1 MRAEELNNYFILGV
15 DLGSQH
21 TLSAILVVEDMGVG
35 NSWDEINIKANNHLE
50 NFQVYIGDVTI
61 PDLSG
66 SDASDGTTP

>member
-21 TLSAILVVEDMGVG
+21 TLSSILIVEDMGAG

-50 NFQVYIGDVTI
+50 NF
-61 PDLSG
+61 
-66 SDASDGTTP
+66 